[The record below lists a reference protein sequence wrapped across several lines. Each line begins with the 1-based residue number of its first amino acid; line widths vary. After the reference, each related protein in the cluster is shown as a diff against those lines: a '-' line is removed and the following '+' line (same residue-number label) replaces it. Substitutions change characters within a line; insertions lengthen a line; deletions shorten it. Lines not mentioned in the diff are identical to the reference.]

1 MWMSWQCSA
10 LFSVRRWI
18 CRHSIEE
25 NGFVLLGFVITS
37 RFVLLLFKW
46 NCFVTIDCYQ
56 QGCHQEWQ
64 RKRIIFIFTISNVV
78 EMPWLTSTNKL
89 VAINCLICTVTALYS
104 ACIVTFQPL
113 TWASAGCPVPV
124 VRRSARLGAL
134 LHQPVPSLD
143 NRSHEVVGRV
153 LPPGGKR
160 SCSVKMCSD

>member
-25 NGFVLLGFVITS
+25 NGFVLLGFVITPGLYCCCLNEIVLWLLTVIS
-37 RFVLLLFKW
+37 R
-46 NCFVTIDCYQ
+46 ND
-56 QGCHQEWQ
+56 

-89 VAINCLICTVTALYS
+89 VALNCPICTTVTALYS

-134 LHQPVPSLD
+134 RHQPVPSLD

-160 SCSVKMCSD
+160 TCSVKVCSD